1 MLTLA
6 TARVVAQVGLALCLC
21 IPAWPRQPDNFKVSL
36 NGLEIT
42 IDRESGVDSNL
53 CEAVSRYVENRIEEL
68 PPPVP
73 LFQLEVASAGL
84 ARPLLRPEHFARFR
98 GREINVITTL
108 RIKNRVEFT
117 GPISHADGTAV
128 RMIPLVARR
137 LLESVTP
144 GDRILLETLR
154 AYAKAEMSMR
164 DAADALDV
172 HPNTVT
178 YRLEKLSRLLG
189 RDVSRFSDLVEV
201 LNWWRLLD
209 THRSL

>member
-1 MLTLA
+1 MTVHFGQREVEAICDRMVQVAEFRDVEVLKC
-6 TARVVAQVGLALCLC
+6 TAHKENRVYY
-21 IPAWPRQPDNFKVSL
+21 VS
-36 NGLEIT
+36 IT

-73 LFQLEVASAGL
+73 LFQLEVSSAGL

-128 RMIPLVARR
+128 TVNDKYAGPTPLPYAA
-137 LLESVTP
+137 
-144 GDRILLETLR
+144 IKR
-154 AYAKAEMSMR
+154 ANLVYDPRE
-164 DAADALDV
+164 
-172 HPNTVT
+172 
-178 YRLEKLSRLLG
+178 
-189 RDVSRFSDLVEV
+189 DLK
-201 LNWWRLLD
+201 RK
-209 THRSL
+209 T